1 MRRDVELG
9 RLRVRRVTEAELETC
24 WEIRRIVFIDEQHVP
39 LDEEIDGLD
48 DQCTHFLAEWQQD
61 DSGYVDHGWV
71 PVGTARL
78 RPLPDGRTG
87 KVERVCVLKEH
98 RGTGV
103 GLAIMHEVEAEAR
116 RHGRSH
122 LKLAAQ
128 EDAVPFYERQG
139 YRAFGERFMDANI
152 PHFWMD
158 KDLPGCEA

>member
-1 MRRDVELG
+1 MRTDVELG
-9 RLRVRRVTEAELETC
+9 RLRVRRVTEAELDAC
-24 WEIRRIVFIDEQHVP
+24 LWIRRVVFIDEQAVP
-39 LDEEIDGLD
+39 EDEELDGLD
-48 DQCTHFLAEWQQD
+48 AESTHFLAEWQAD
-61 DSGYVDHGWV
+61 PSGYVDEGWI

-78 RPLPDGRTG
+78 RPLPDGITG

-116 RHGRSH
+116 RHGRTR
-122 LKLAAQ
+122 LKLASQ

-158 KDLPGCEA
+158 KELPGCEG